1 MTSRLIIIAVMCLVG
16 CQTVE
21 RGDCLDWKSVTYK
34 DEKCTALYGHIIC
47 VEQDVT
53 RTYCV
58 LWEDKDVADIDRAS
72 RRTGGGSL

>member
-1 MTSRLIIIAVMCLVG
+1 MNSRLIIIAVMCLVG

-21 RGDCLDWKSVTYK
+21 RRDCLDWRHYIVR
-34 DEKCTALYGHIIC
+34 DEICTAMYGNIIC

-53 RTYCV
+53 RYYCV